1 MNRIYF
7 ILIFMF
13 SLVISQDCETGFLPI
28 NEQCYFEEDINI
40 LDAFIENSNGSIN
53 MILDIN
59 NNGIIE
65 PLELCTQEW
74 EDGRIVLFDCYPIII
89 NGN

>member
-1 MNRIYF
+1 MIRVKTCTDF
-7 ILIFMF
+7 
-13 SLVISQDCETGFLPI
+13 FLPI

-65 PLELCTQEW
+65 PLELCDQEW
-74 EDGRIVLFDCYPIII
+74 ENGRIVLFDCYCLIVFIIPFYCY
-89 NGN
+89 